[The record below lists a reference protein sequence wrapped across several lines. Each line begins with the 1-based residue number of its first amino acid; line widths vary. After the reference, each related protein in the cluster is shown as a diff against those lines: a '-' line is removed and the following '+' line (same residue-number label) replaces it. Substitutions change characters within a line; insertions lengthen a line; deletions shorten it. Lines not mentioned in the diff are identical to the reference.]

1 LRVRICRSEIGEL
14 AHQAE
19 SVQILAKGEIPV
31 CPGAFTAGEFLES
44 HPASRAAGSPR
55 WVRIR
60 RSEIG
65 ELAHQAKSVQILTAG
80 EILTWFWVFI
90 FYTSR
95 FLFRLSAGSGEHRSG
110 ENRVHSE

>member
-1 LRVRICRSEIGEL
+1 M
-14 AHQAE
+14 
-19 SVQILAKGEIPV
+19 QILAKGEIPV
-31 CPGAFTAGEFLES
+31 LPGVFAAGESLES
-44 HPASRAAGSPR
+44 HPVSRAAGSPR

-65 ELAHQAKSVQILTAG
+65 ELAHQAKSVQILAAGEIPVCPGVFAAG

-95 FLFRLSAGSGEHRSG
+95 FLFGLSAGSGEQRSG
-110 ENRVHSE
+110 ENRDYSE